1 LTHGQVKTFRRVPR
15 AGIMLIGVSE
25 PDPALLK
32 AHGVNYGLAS
42 SVLFADLGKM
52 KPARKR

>member
-1 LTHGQVKTFRRVPR
+1 MLVGVP
-15 AGIMLIGVSE
+15 E

-32 AHGVNYGLAS
+32 AHGANYGLAL

-52 KPARKR
+52 KPAQKR